1 MPPVRA
7 EVRGA
12 IPAMALLLTS
22 LAAFGDAVPV
32 KLLPLSGDAARASQE
47 FSGMAWRGDTLL
59 LMPEDPDHLYA
70 LPRAAL
76 ADAIAADEPVPL
88 RPAEI
93 PIENPEV
100 FRGVACFDGLEG
112 LAVDGDRVWFVAE
125 ARCFCAMTAH
135 VVSGRFEE
143 DPPAIVLDAATVEI
157 PLAHQRCNMAM
168 ESILLDKTR
177 LVLLEEA
184 NGANLIESP
193 RAAMLTLES
202 GAVSHAALPQIEYRV
217 TDATALD
224 GEGRFWVTNY
234 LWPGEYRLLEPATDA
249 FSPGTSEPIDPG
261 IPVERLLELKLEA
274 DRIVTTDT
282 PPLVLE
288 GDPDSPRNW
297 EGLVR
302 WGDAGFL
309 LITDSHP
316 GTILG
321 YVENR

>member
-1 MPPVRA
+1 
-7 EVRGA
+7 
-12 IPAMALLLTS
+12 MALLLTS

-47 FSGMAWRGDTLL
+47 FSGMAWRGATLL

-76 ADAIAADEPVPL
+76 ADAVAADEPAAL

-100 FRGVACFDGLEG
+100 FRELECFDGLEG
-112 LAVDGDRVWFVAE
+112 LAVDGDRVWFVVE

-143 DPPAIVLDAATVEI
+143 DPPRIVLDAATVEI
-157 PLAHQRCNMAM
+157 PLAHQRCNMAVETM
-168 ESILLDKTR
+168 VFDGTR

-184 NGANLIESP
+184 NGANLIAAP
-193 RAAMLTLES
+193 RASVLALETD
-202 GAVSHAALPQIEYRV
+202 AVSPMPLPAIEYRV
-217 TDATALD
+217 TDATARD
-224 GEGRFWVTNY
+224 AEGRFWVSNY
-234 LWPGEYRLLEPATDA
+234 LWPGEYGLLQPGVDA
-249 FSPGTSEPIDPG
+249 FSPGATEPIGPG
-261 IPVERLLELKLEA
+261 RPVERLLELRVEA
-274 DRIVTTDT
+274 GRIVATNT
-282 PPLVLE
+282 PPIVLE

-302 WGDAGFL
+302 WGNEGFL
-309 LITDSHP
+309 LVTDAHP

-321 YVENR
+321 YVPRM